1 MCEPKLFQANIN
13 LPLRQAIYII
23 LFDCICFKFIFE
35 ILKQEMGFI
44 FYLLLGVAIMFG
56 SRIWQQ
62 KYIAQLTDEH
72 KAMLAQLFN
81 KRSNIN
87 LYVGIAAIILF
98 LIITFF
104 DLLNFRLAILTLVLI
119 NVLATV
125 IPMNINYNKM
135 VKNNLPISF
144 TNNYI
149 FVSILRVLGTIV
161 IFSYVLFENQNF

>member
-1 MCEPKLFQANIN
+1 
-13 LPLRQAIYII
+13 
-23 LFDCICFKFIFE
+23 
-35 ILKQEMGFI
+35 MGFI

-72 KAMLAQLFN
+72 KAILAQLFN

-104 DLLNFRLAILTLVLI
+104 DLLNLRLAILTLVLI

-135 VKNNLPISF
+135 VKNNLPINF

-149 FVSILRVLGTIV
+149 FVSILRVLGTII